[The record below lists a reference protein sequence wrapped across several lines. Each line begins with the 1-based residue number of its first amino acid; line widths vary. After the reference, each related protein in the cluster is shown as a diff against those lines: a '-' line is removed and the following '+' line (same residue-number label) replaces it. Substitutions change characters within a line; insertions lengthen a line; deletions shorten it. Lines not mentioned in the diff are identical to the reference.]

1 MDLHIN
7 KLSNKQFTAMVSLK
21 YLINSVENVYKKDI
35 KEIEDEYSSEKISE
49 EYSEYIISSSTND
62 NIYIDSLVLF
72 TKEKFENNYTDIT
85 IDNFIVADGI
95 SKLIIMNNLL
105 ITKEFILKRIDL
117 DNIGVFKDLYK
128 SVFTAQTNLPGYY
141 LDAVLA
147 SLRSRFNNNIRK
159 FEMEFLMNK
168 IALTIVTNSD
178 ENYMREYITNKNIIN
193 KLLTS
198 DELSKKIKFKMI
210 PYID

>member
-159 FEMEFLMNK
+159 FEMEFLMGK

-198 DELSKKIKFKMI
+198 DELSKKIKFKLI
-210 PYID
+210 PYNN

>member
-1 MDLHIN
+1 MNLHIN

-21 YLINSVENVYKKDI
+21 YLIRSVENVYKKDI
-35 KEIEDEYSSEKISE
+35 KEIENEYSSEKISE

-128 SVFTAQTNLPGYY
+128 SVFTAQTNIPGYY

-147 SLRSRFNNNIRK
+147 NLRSRFNNDIRK
-159 FEMEFLMNK
+159 FEMEFLMSK
-168 IALTIVTNSD
+168 VALTIVTNSD